1 MLRRLIE
8 TVTTTSDR
16 RGRKI
21 QRDMNEQQRR
31 PVGISVLSFFF
42 LFGVLASGLTTL
54 ILPVPGTLVL
64 VKDYPH
70 WQQLA

>member
-31 PVGISVLSFFF
+31 PVGIPSSHSFFSS
-42 LFGVLASGLTTL
+42 VSS
-54 ILPVPGTLVL
+54 LPG
-64 VKDYPH
+64 
-70 WQQLA
+70 